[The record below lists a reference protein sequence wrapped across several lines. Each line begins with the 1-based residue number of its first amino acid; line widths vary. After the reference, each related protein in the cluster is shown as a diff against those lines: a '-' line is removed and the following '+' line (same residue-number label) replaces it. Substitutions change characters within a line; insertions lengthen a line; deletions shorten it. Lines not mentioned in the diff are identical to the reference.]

1 MRVWWIRCDVFAH
14 ERFRYR
20 LIFYGKRETNLVE
33 RRLFCSVGAWVLVR
47 FECVIPIEFL
57 QQSALY
63 QFFAFSTFHCT
74 ELCFL
79 YDWQTRNGRY
89 SMNKTVAQQLLVSFA
104 SRDQLA
110 FILSITFLDM
120 LVIRRLFFFLRL
132 IIWDLSM
139 ADFQSRIC
147 FVLNVWEWSL
157 MKSSLLVFCK

>member
-1 MRVWWIRCDVFAH
+1 M
-14 ERFRYR
+14 
-20 LIFYGKRETNLVE
+20 
-33 RRLFCSVGAWVLVR
+33 
-47 FECVIPIEFL
+47 IPIEFL

-63 QFFAFSTFHCT
+63 QFVAFSTFHCT

-120 LVIRRLFFFLRL
+120 LVIRRLFFFAFDYLRPV
-132 IIWDLSM
+132 DG
-139 ADFQSRIC
+139 
-147 FVLNVWEWSL
+147 
-157 MKSSLLVFCK
+157 